1 MRQLTINPAGPWRL
15 YSPALPAG
23 AEPLGTV
30 TRNGHDT
37 GALVRFVA
45 TGVFA
50 QVNAGVVRT
59 LDQRLAHHVARL
71 LAEGGA

>member
-1 MRQLTINPAGPWRL
+1 MLTINTTGAWRL
-15 YSPALPAG
+15 YSPTLPAS

-45 TGVFA
+45 TGVYA

-59 LDQRLAHHVARL
+59 LDQRQVARL
-71 LAEGGA
+71 LADGST

>member
-1 MRQLTINPAGPWRL
+1 MHQLTINTAGAWRL
-15 YSPALPAG
+15 YSPTLPAG

-30 TRNGHDT
+30 TRSGCDT

-45 TGVFA
+45 TGIYA

-59 LDQRLAHHVARL
+59 LDQRQVARL
-71 LAEGGA
+71 LADGST